1 MPNYH
6 KLEYNLYF
14 ESNYYLTQYF
24 HNKLLTTSI
33 DKTKSLG
40 IITDQNLNV
49 HSHLE
54 YLTNNFCL
62 AYL

>member
-1 MPNYH
+1 MIGG
-6 KLEYNLYF
+6 
-14 ESNYYLTQYF
+14 TVI
-24 HNKLLTTSI
+24 TSI

-40 IITDQNLNV
+40 IIINQNLNF

-54 YLTNNFCL
+54 YLTNNLRL